1 MSSQLQI
8 KYESLKGGGGMG
20 GTGMATLF
28 KFKFGAQSIIRFAR
42 RQAQAGDNVKAA
54 QLCNV

>member
-1 MSSQLQI
+1 
-8 KYESLKGGGGMG
+8 
-20 GTGMATLF
+20 MATVF
-28 KFKFGAQSIIRFAR
+28 KFKFGAQSIIRFA